1 MEVTVSGELSQ
12 LIELQELDLDIQ
24 RITDRLARIPVER
37 EKIESEFQTQASE
50 FLALQSTHEK
60 HIADRKQLEIELAA
74 AQQLHEKYKQD
85 LMKVR
90 NEKEYSTVLREID
103 ATKKQVATYETEIL
117 RRLEEVEK
125 LEKEIGDGAPDVERK
140 RSEVDQFLVMLDSEV
155 SDSNASLAT
164 LNRRREELVS
174 LIPRA
179 MLSTYDRMSRTKRG
193 QALAAIRDG
202 ICSACRV
209 RVRPKVFSDVRRGDQ
224 MITCESCGRILYYRP
239 NTPQTAEA
247 STN

>member
-1 MEVTVSGELSQ
+1 MSGELSQ

-50 FLALQSTHEK
+50 FLALQSAHEK
-60 HIADRKQLEIELAA
+60 VIADRKQLELELAL

-103 ATKKQVATYETEIL
+103 ATKKQVATYETDIL
-117 RRLEEVEK
+117 KHMEEVER
-125 LEKEIGDGAPDVERK
+125 LEKELGEGAPDVER
-140 RSEVDQFLVMLDSEV
+140 RRGEMDQFLVMLDGEV
-155 SDSNASLAT
+155 ADSNASLAVFQQ
-164 LNRRREELVS
+164 RREALIAQ
-174 LIPRA
+174 IPRE
-179 MLSTYDRMSRTKRG
+179 MLSTYERMSRTKRG

-239 NTPQTAEA
+239 NTPQSAEA

>member
-1 MEVTVSGELSQ
+1 MSGELSQ

-24 RITDRLARIPVER
+24 RITDRLAKIPVER
-37 EKIESEFQTQASE
+37 EKIENEFQTQASE

-60 HIADRKQLEIELAA
+60 LIADRKQLEVELAS

-103 ATKKQVATYETEIL
+103 ATKKQVTTYETDIL
-117 RRLEEVEK
+117 KRMEEVER
-125 LEKEIGDGAPDVERK
+125 LEKELGEGAPDVERK
-140 RSEVDQFLVMLDSEV
+140 RDDMGQFLIMLDSEV
-155 SDSNASLAT
+155 TDSNASLAV
-164 LNRRREELVS
+164 LQQHRAELV
-174 LIPRA
+174 LQIPRE
-179 MLSTYDRMSRTKRG
+179 MLSTYERMSRTKRG

-239 NTPQTAEA
+239 NTPQSAEA
-247 STN
+247 STS